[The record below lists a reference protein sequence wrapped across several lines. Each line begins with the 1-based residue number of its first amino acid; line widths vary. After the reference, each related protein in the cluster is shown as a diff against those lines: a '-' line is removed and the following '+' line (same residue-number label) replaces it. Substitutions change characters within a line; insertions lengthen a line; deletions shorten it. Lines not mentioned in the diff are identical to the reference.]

1 MKRKIKSA
9 IKSILPPSLLM
20 PIKILLARERRLNS
34 IEKNLQ
40 RFLSLSYN
48 SDIKDQKTL
57 LKSKEFKI
65 YSQNGENSP
74 IYFF

>member
-48 SDIKDQKTL
+48 SDIKDQKT
-57 LKSKEFKI
+57 KKEDSKKKYI
-65 YSQNGENSP
+65 RGNLS
-74 IYFF
+74 IK